1 MRKPDPNTRIAIT
14 GAGIVCAIGRDK
26 AEVWLS
32 IRESRDGI
40 RKLSRLAEE
49 TFPTDLAAEVL
60 DELRIPVTKREAK
73 RLSRTDLLALVAAN
87 EAIEQAS
94 ENAPLPRER
103 AIVSTGTSTGGLLEG
118 EEYYFE
124 RLVRGRARAHAS
136 RVLQQPTSGPSDAVA
151 KAF

>member
-1 MRKPDPNTRIAIT
+1 MRKADPSTRIAVT
-14 GAGIVCAIGRDK
+14 GAGIICAIGRNK
-26 AEVWLS
+26 AEVWQS

-40 RKLSRLAEE
+40 RKLTRLAGE
-49 TFPTDLAAEVL
+49 TFPTNLAAEVA
-60 DELRIPVTKREAK
+60 DELQIPISKREAK

-103 AIVSTGTSTGGLLEG
+103 AIVTTGTSTGGLLEG

-124 RLVRGRARAHAS
+124 RLGRR
-136 RVLQQPTSGPSDAVA
+136 P
-151 KAF
+151 